1 MPSLDNSEINTSH
14 QSGTSQLQITELELP
29 STPSANPTPHKGRYR
44 TINRPS
50 TSPNLF
56 PDARTSYMASNRLIW
71 EGCNILTQGRDL
83 NWAVPEQGPPYY
95 EVPVAKGKGYITFWV
110 TDELPGLQPAILEG
124 EAALALI
131 EQFDI
136 RAACM
141 HLIYAAHATQLDR
154 PWEQQFVLS
163 DIQLERYLGLNQNKK
178 LNKQQKLQLMLELAR
193 QPCNLLVY
201 VSWPSKGAVSS
212 FSVSRT
218 WLWEIA
224 EPILHFQ
231 DCFQDREGNPIGE
244 QKLVGFTLKI
254 RCGNWAQ
261 YFLNQEKCRNK
272 LGYYEYGILSQGLLH
287 DLMSLW
293 HHNEGAVRLMTW
305 LLFKTKVNQTSPLT
319 VETLMNVAFGTS
331 LIEAAKASSNER
343 KKLLRRWET
352 ALRVL
357 LERGWNIKHD
367 PDTYPLQYWPALL
380 DTEPLAQI
388 PDNPEEAAQFWS
400 EDADLSS
407 GARLTDLTRR
417 TRRSFEQLLSGKL
430 WILPP
435 ADIAGKL
442 DEIDECKKKKR
453 KKDLAKKQ
461 SAPSQDYSALTG
473 QQLKDQRI
481 SLGLSQRDLSTLT
494 GISQKMISLLENGER
509 RLSETNRERL
519 LKVFSN

>member
-1 MPSLDNSEINTSH
+1 
-14 QSGTSQLQITELELP
+14 
-29 STPSANPTPHKGRYR
+29 
-44 TINRPS
+44 
-50 TSPNLF
+50 
-56 PDARTSYMASNRLIW
+56 
-71 EGCNILTQGRDL
+71 
-83 NWAVPEQGPPYY
+83 
-95 EVPVAKGKGYITFWV
+95 
-110 TDELPGLQPAILEG
+110 
-124 EAALALI
+124 
-131 EQFDI
+131 
-136 RAACM
+136 
-141 HLIYAAHATQLDR
+141 
-154 PWEQQFVLS
+154 
-163 DIQLERYLGLNQNKK
+163 
-178 LNKQQKLQLMLELAR
+178 
-193 QPCNLLVY
+193 
-201 VSWPSKGAVSS
+201 
-212 FSVSRT
+212 
-218 WLWEIA
+218 
-224 EPILHFQ
+224 
-231 DCFQDREGNPIGE
+231 
-244 QKLVGFTLKI
+244 
-254 RCGNWAQ
+254 
-261 YFLNQEKCRNK
+261 
-272 LGYYEYGILSQGLLH
+272 
-287 DLMSLW
+287 MSLW

-319 VETLMNVAFGTS
+319 VEMLMNVAFGTS

-400 EDADLSS
+400 EDADLSP
-407 GARLTDLTRR
+407 GGRLTDLTRR
-417 TRRSFEQLLSGKL
+417 TRHSFEQLLSGKL

-519 LKVFSN
+519 LKVFRN